1 MNYNEYRKIICATPA
16 TPGLEYEIAVMWLNP
31 GRLPIGVVS
40 LNGCTDKVIRVPNE
54 EINPRGSG
62 RNIVPVIAVAREA
75 FAGNADVTDIM
86 LGTNIT
92 KICPRA
98 FAGCTAL
105 ERITIP
111 KGVTHFGKSTFEN
124 CVSLKDIYYEGTQEE
139 WEKIKKNTEKR
150 EIEFGRIIP
159 GTPVQEI
166 TAERLIR
173 IPGNEAL
180 VLANIHFRCDFPK
193 KSPEFFIR
201 AGKKDITQVFE
212 RKF

>member
-1 MNYNEYRKIICATPA
+1 MKYNEYRKIICATPA

-40 LNGCTDKVIRVPNE
+40 LNGCTDTIIRVPAE
-54 EINPRGSG
+54 EINPHGDG
-62 RNIVPVIAVAREA
+62 KNTVPVIAVAREA
-75 FAGNADVTDIM
+75 FAGNTDVTDIM
-86 LGTNIT
+86 LGPDIT
-92 KICPRA
+92 RIGSRA

-111 KGVTHFGKSTFEN
+111 KGVTRFYKGTFEN
-124 CVSLKDIYYEGTQEE
+124 CVSLKDIYYEGTREE
-139 WEKIKKNTEKR
+139 WEKIEKNTEKR
-150 EIEFGRIIP
+150 EIEFGRIIS
-159 GTPVQEI
+159 GTPVHEI

-180 VLANIHFRCDFPK
+180 VLANIHFRCAFPK

-201 AGKKDITQVFE
+201 AGKKDITGMFGTM
-212 RKF
+212 